1 MNFKKCICII
11 MLLVFVFLFTSNV
24 YAADPTLVNKLNTI
38 LKKIKGYLEKL
49 ATPAAGVA
57 IAAGVMI
64 RKFSFGNQEKMILG
78 QKVIINAIVG
88 YGIILSLDLIIKFVE
103 ALI

>member
-38 LKKIKGYLEKL
+38 LKKILL
-49 ATPAAGVA
+49 
-57 IAAGVMI
+57 
-64 RKFSFGNQEKMILG
+64 FL
-78 QKVIINAIVG
+78 
-88 YGIILSLDLIIKFVE
+88 
-103 ALI
+103 